1 MKDAGA
7 GSLKQAPG
15 EGRDVGFAFAY
26 DAIDRAAHLREN
38 ADVLALMLADESSRL
53 CLVHKDSL
61 LVHRN
66 EDKARALFSMS
77 ELRTLGPHAFAINE
91 SASLCDL
98 IFLGRRESAAL
109 FCVVL
114 NSADE
119 WLASNSEWMLADLRA
134 LATGGLLAQDDL
146 AAMASAKSLAQ
157 WHQSHGFCAH
167 CGARTQMTCAGW
179 RRDCP
184 ACGKS
189 HFPRTDP
196 VVIMMVTDGD
206 HCLLGRQTRFPEGMW
221 SCLAGFVE
229 PGETI
234 EDAVRRE
241 IHEEAGI
248 ICDDISYF
256 ASQPWPYPSSLM
268 IGCRARALTQE
279 IVVDRNELE
288 DARWF
293 SRDEVRR
300 MFDGQHEA
308 GLKPPHPFAIAHHLL
323 AEWLNDENGR
333 P

>member
-1 MKDAGA
+1 M
-7 GSLKQAPG
+7 LKQAPG

-26 DAIDRAAHLREN
+26 DAIDRAAHLRDD
-38 ADVLALMLADESSRL
+38 ADALALMLADASSRL
-53 CLVHKDSL
+53 CLVHDSL
-61 LVHRN
+61 LVHRK
-66 EDKARALFSMS
+66 EDKARALFSLN
-77 ELRTLGPHAFAINE
+77 ELRVLAPLLHQPRQRL
-91 SASLCDL
+91 SKLD
-98 IFLGRRESAAL
+98 FLGLRDGVAL
-109 FCVVL
+109 FCIIQ
-114 NSADE
+114 NADE
-119 WLASNSEWMLADLRA
+119 CLAANGEWMLADLRA
-134 LATGGLLAQDDL
+134 LATSSCWRRTIWRRWPRPSRSRDQHGDPRLLRALRRAHANDLRGL
-146 AAMASAKSLAQ
+146 AARLPGLRQ
-157 WHQSHGFCAH
+157 N
-167 CGARTQMTCAGW
+167 
-179 RRDCP
+179 
-184 ACGKS
+184 

-221 SCLAGFVE
+221 SCLARFVE

-268 IGCRARALTQE
+268 IGCRALTQE